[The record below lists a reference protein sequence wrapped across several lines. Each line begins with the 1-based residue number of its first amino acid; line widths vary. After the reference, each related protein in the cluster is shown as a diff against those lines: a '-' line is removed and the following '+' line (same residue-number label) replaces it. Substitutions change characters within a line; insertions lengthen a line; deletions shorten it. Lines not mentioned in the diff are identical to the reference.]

1 MTPVQKSRLLRVGV
15 SALFDPHDTPHARTF
30 LRALAVARNFIP
42 GLDRVEWC
50 FLDDGANAARGAE
63 VARQMIDREVDLVV
77 GHFSSDAALSAAAVY
92 RQAGI
97 ALLTPAATIDCL
109 TLEHSNVFRFCPS
122 DRQLASDLLAWLK
135 TRDWRVLHIAADDS
149 AHGQALAR
157 SIAVAAQQAGLRQ
170 VHEPGQAQVEVFAG
184 RLQAS
189 REHWLARR
197 RSGSKRPLV
206 LTDDAASPYLG
217 SAQADDCD
225 TYVIGFGVAGPA
237 GESEGSSCHATDLH
251 RQLYGAMPQTY
262 YRESLLMFYVLAVL
276 ANSNGRKAELLDAL
290 SNTTFDTP
298 LGLVG
303 FDRGECRGAFNSVW
317 KLGEGGLVPVT
328 E

>member
-1 MTPVQKSRLLRVGV
+1 MIPVQTSRALRVGV
-15 SALFDPHDTPHARTF
+15 SALFDPNDTPHARTF
-30 LRALAVARNFIP
+30 LRALAVARNFIA

-77 GHFSSDAALSAAAVY
+77 GHFSSDAALSAAPLY
-92 RQAGI
+92 QQAGI
-97 ALLTPAATIDCL
+97 PLLTPAATIDCL
-109 TLEHSNVFRFCPS
+109 TLEHPNVFRFCPS
-122 DRQLASDLLAWLK
+122 DRQLASDLLTWLK
-135 TRDWRVLHIAADDS
+135 TRDWQVLHIDADGS
-149 AHGQALAR
+149 AHGQALA
-157 SIAVAAQQAGLRQ
+157 SAIAVAARQAGLRQ
-170 VHEPGQAQVEVFAG
+170 VFEPDQAQVEVFAG

-197 RSGSKRPLV
+197 QSGSTRPLV

-217 SAQADDCD
+217 HAQADDRD
-225 TYVIGFGVAGPA
+225 TYVIGFGVAGLAEEP
-237 GESEGSSCHATDLH
+237 EGSSGQATDFH
-251 RQLYGAMPQTY
+251 QQLYGAMPQTY

-276 ANSNGRKAELLDAL
+276 ASSTLRKAELSAAL
-290 SNTTFDTP
+290 GNTLFNTP
-298 LGLVG
+298 LGLVS

-317 KLGEGGLVPVT
+317 KLGERGLVPVT